1 MPTPERDGSAIA
13 VILGGTGDIGG
24 AIARR
29 LARAGCELVLGY
41 LNRRDRAEAVARD
54 LRAEGA
60 AVDLVEGNVASP
72 EVLDRIAALVESR
85 GGHCRHLVHS
95 VAVTSFKPLGEVR
108 PNQWDLILQVSA
120 RSLLAAAQRLTGS
133 LERARGSVLTLS
145 SAGSIRFVPHY
156 GALGP
161 AKAALEATVRQ
172 LAVEFAARGIRV
184 NAVRAGLIEGA
195 VARSL
200 PAEMRDEATRRS
212 PWRRLGTPD
221 EVAAA
226 AAFLLSDDASWITG
240 HVLDVDG
247 GGLIS
252 A

>member
-1 MPTPERDGSAIA
+1 MPVPESDGPGLA

-29 LARAGCELVLGY
+29 LARAGCGLVLGY
-41 LNRRDRAEAVARD
+41 LNRHDRAEAIARD

-60 AVDLVEGNVASP
+60 AVDLVEGNVATP
-72 EVLDRIAALVESR
+72 EVLDRIAALVEGR

-95 VAVTSFKPLGEVR
+95 VAVTSFKPLGEIK
-108 PNQWDLILQVSA
+108 PNQWDLIMKVSA
-120 RSLLAAAQRLTGS
+120 LSLLAAAQRLARP
-133 LERARGSVLTLS
+133 LERAHGSVLALS

-156 GALGP
+156 GALGA

-172 LAVEFAARGIRV
+172 LAIEFAAGGIRV
-184 NAVRAGLIEGA
+184 NAVRAGLIDGA
-195 VARSL
+195 IARSL
-200 PAEMRDEATRRS
+200 PAELRDEAIRGS
-212 PWRRLGTPD
+212 PYGRLGTAD

-226 AAFLLSDDASWITG
+226 AMFLLSDDASWITG

>member
-1 MPTPERDGSAIA
+1 MPTPEHDGPAIA

-41 LNRRDRAEAVARD
+41 LNNRARAEATAQE

-60 AVDLVEGNVASP
+60 AVELVEGNVASP
-72 EVLDRIAALVESR
+72 EVLDRIAALIEAR
-85 GGHCRHLVHS
+85 GRRCRHLVHS
-95 VAVTSFKPLGEVR
+95 VAVTSFKPLSEVK

-120 RSLLAAAQRLTGS
+120 RSLLAAAQRLAGP
-133 LERARGSVLTLS
+133 LERARGSILALS

-161 AKAALEATVRQ
+161 AKAALEATIRQ
-172 LAVEFAARGIRV
+172 LAVEFAAKGIRV
-184 NAVRAGLIEGA
+184 NAVRAGLIDGA

-200 PAEMRDEATRRS
+200 PAELRNEAIRRS

-226 AAFLLSDDASWITG
+226 AEYLLSDDASWITG